1 MSVDEPEVI
10 EEMYHTSKGGA
21 RESEDKSTLHFDVGG
36 KVLMKVK
43 KLMNERLGC
52 DCERVL
58 KERNGSAKR
67 KYVYR

>member
-1 MSVDEPEVI
+1 MEKI
-10 EEMYHTSKGGA
+10 YHTSKGGA
-21 RESEDKSTLHFDVGG
+21 RESEDKSTLHFDVGE

-43 KLMNERLGC
+43 KLMNVRSGC

-58 KERNGSAKR
+58 KERSGTAKR